1 MPIRKELNSL
11 MDKLVPPV
19 DPESRLILNRVG
31 EFFTGSDAPSLPDE
45 AKWRG
50 SWAGSCSRQ
59 IEYNMRGTD
68 QSDPPSPA
76 DFWRMGLGSIVHEH
90 LNPALEHW
98 LDTDKS
104 VVLHEELSAQIGP
117 NGWGHVD
124 MVLELPEQD
133 QKVVIEL
140 KTINGTGFK
149 KSIQG
154 QGPRHSALLQ
164 GSLYANALDA
174 DLLVICYLAVELLS
188 PGWATAKGFDNL
200 GRFGAEW
207 HYTPDIFVPLAEQ
220 EIKRMEWISERVE
233 TEQRVPRM
241 FSESDP
247 DIPAG
252 AIITQPATGA
262 WTLTDGDQL
271 LGRGTTWQC
280 NYCSHQT
287 TCVNDQEN

>member
-1 MPIRKELNSL
+1 MT
-11 MDKLVPPV
+11 VPPV
-19 DPESRLILNRVG
+19 EPDSRLILNRIG
-31 EFFTGSDAPSLPDE
+31 EFFTGSEAPSLPE
-45 AKWRG
+45 GTQWRG
-50 SWAGSCSRQ
+50 SWAGGCTRKIAYDMKGVEQ
-59 IEYNMRGTD
+59 TN
-68 QSDPPSPA
+68 PPSPA

-104 VVLHEELSAQIGP
+104 VILHEELSTQIGP

-124 MVLELPEQD
+124 MVLELPDLNE
-133 QKVVIEL
+133 KVVIEL

-154 QGPRHSALLQ
+154 EGPRHSALLQ

-174 DLLVICYLAVELLS
+174 DLLVICYLSVELLS

-207 HYTPDIFVPLAEQ
+207 HYTPDQFGPLGKQEQ
-220 EIKRMEWISERVE
+220 DRMEWIADLIFANDYEPN
-233 TEQRVPRM
+233 QIPRM

-252 AIITQPATGA
+252 AVINDPTNGA
-262 WTLTDGDQL
+262 WTLTNGESL
-271 LGRGTTWQC
+271 IARGRTWQC
-280 NYCSHQT
+280 NYCSHQDRCIADT
-287 TCVNDQEN
+287 TTND